1 MNFLTFNIRN
11 KMLRILVEYQK
22 TKLFNKKKRIG
33 KKQSRIKQSKDC
45 IQIWKAKN
53 PETRNLIIIINHQ
66 QQKGECFQ

>member
-22 TKLFNKKKRIG
+22 TKLLNRKKRIG